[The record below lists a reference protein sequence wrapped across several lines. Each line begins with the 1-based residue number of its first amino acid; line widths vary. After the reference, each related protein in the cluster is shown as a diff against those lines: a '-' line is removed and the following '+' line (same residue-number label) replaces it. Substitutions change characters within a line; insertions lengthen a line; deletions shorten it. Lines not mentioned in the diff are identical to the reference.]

1 MALRIKLKNSVVQ
14 DRVPT
19 TSDLPEVGELA
30 VNANINSIGGFMR
43 ASDNSVVK
51 IFGPGSLSTPTA
63 TTSVPGISELATNSE
78 TTTGTATNRVV
89 TPAGLNAVTV
99 AERTTSNST
108 YLALA
113 GGTLTGVLAA
123 TAGSNSAPSIHFG
136 DSDSGIFGGTNTV
149 SLAAGGTTGL
159 SVFETNVRVP
169 TKLGINGAVPQ
180 TPLDVIANASGYAMA
195 VRGRSADD
203 LAQIRFT
210 SNNYGTI
217 FAELESDATYLA
229 TRIGGSEALRVNS
242 SGHLLVGTSSARS
255 NFFNLGSTHTPRLQ
269 VESTSNDNGRAALGL
284 IYGIANASGPY
295 IVMAKHR
302 SASIGGNTVAQ
313 NNDETGIISFQG
325 SDGSQFV
332 DTARIESFVDGT
344 PGANDMPGRLVFS
357 TTADGAVSPT
367 ARMSIKADGKIGI
380 GTTSP
385 STLLHLNKT
394 SGDCDLQVQ
403 ATGTNTDAR
412 LNLYGHSGGVSQIR
426 FGDQDDTNVGLLT
439 YDHSTNSMQFRTA
452 DAERMRIDSSGRLLL
467 GVTSASHASANA
479 DDLCIGSNTSSTERG
494 LTFGSTL
501 AATIR
506 WADAEQSGAGI
517 IEYVHTDNRM
527 TFTTNNAERMRI
539 DSSGKL
545 LVGANSTSA
554 THTLQVQADANAN
567 AIAILGRSSDD
578 IGELAF
584 YQNDASSKL
593 GEIQYRVSELSI
605 RHREGGANI
614 LFSNTPVGGSLTE
627 RMRIKHDGNVGI
639 GTSSPDQTL
648 HVHKGS
654 AGSISSNSS
663 SVLTLENNS
672 DVVLQFLTPATSA
685 AQLRFGDPSDNGAGF
700 IQYLHANNALQFG
713 TNGPEKMRLDANGR
727 LGIGTSSPSHKL
739 HTVIEAGE
747 SNGVAFL
754 NANSQGLNIYTDT
767 TANNADVF
775 IDQGIANSS
784 LFFAQAGTKRVSIG
798 SDTTQRIY
806 QNTTFKT
813 VLNTNHAAAGS
824 SNAQGSF
831 IRAHA
836 NCSSITDDD
845 TVKFVVFITGDVQN
859 VNNSYNAISDINL
872 KQDIVDADSQW
883 DDIKNL
889 KVRKY
894 RFKNNP
900 TGPLQIGCIAQ
911 EAETVSPGL
920 VDIDPEQGFKS
931 FKYSVLY
938 MKAIKCLQ
946 EAMAKI
952 ETLETKVAAL
962 EAA

>member
-1 MALRIKLKNSVVQ
+1 
-14 DRVPT
+14 
-19 TSDLPEVGELA
+19 
-30 VNANINSIGGFMR
+30 
-43 ASDNSVVK
+43 
-51 IFGPGSLSTPTA
+51 
-63 TTSVPGISELATNSE
+63 
-78 TTTGTATNRVV
+78 
-89 TPAGLNAVTV
+89 
-99 AERTTSNST
+99 
-108 YLALA
+108 
-113 GGTLTGVLAA
+113 
-123 TAGSNSAPSIHFG
+123 
-136 DSDSGIFGGTNTV
+136 
-149 SLAAGGTTGL
+149 
-159 SVFETNVRVP
+159 
-169 TKLGINGAVPQ
+169 
-180 TPLDVIANASGYAMA
+180 
-195 VRGRSADD
+195 
-203 LAQIRFT
+203 
-210 SNNYGTI
+210 
-217 FAELESDATYLA
+217 
-229 TRIGGSEALRVNS
+229 
-242 SGHLLVGTSSARS
+242 
-255 NFFNLGSTHTPRLQ
+255 
-269 VESTSNDNGRAALGL
+269 
-284 IYGIANASGPY
+284 
-295 IVMAKHR
+295 
-302 SASIGGNTVAQ
+302 
-313 NNDETGIISFQG
+313 
-325 SDGSQFV
+325 
-332 DTARIESFVDGT
+332 
-344 PGANDMPGRLVFS
+344 
-357 TTADGAVSPT
+357 
-367 ARMSIKADGKIGI
+367 
-380 GTTSP
+380 
-385 STLLHLNKT
+385 
-394 SGDCDLQVQ
+394 
-403 ATGTNTDAR
+403 
-412 LNLYGHSGGVSQIR
+412 
-426 FGDQDDTNVGLLT
+426 
-439 YDHSTNSMQFRTA
+439 
-452 DAERMRIDSSGRLLL
+452 
-467 GVTSASHASANA
+467 
-479 DDLCIGSNTSSTERG
+479 
-494 LTFGSTL
+494 
-501 AATIR
+501 
-506 WADAEQSGAGI
+506 
-517 IEYVHTDNRM
+517 
-527 TFTTNNAERMRI
+527 
-539 DSSGKL
+539 
-545 LVGANSTSA
+545 
-554 THTLQVQADANAN
+554 
-567 AIAILGRSSDD
+567 
-578 IGELAF
+578 
-584 YQNDASSKL
+584 
-593 GEIQYRVSELSI
+593 
-605 RHREGGANI
+605 